1 MAPRGKQTKKPTKKS
16 VKKANPLFQSTP
28 RSFRIGGAIR
38 PAGRDLSRFVKWP
51 KYVRVQRQRKIL
63 YQRLKVPPAINQF
76 SKTLDKNQATEVFK
90 LLTKYSPETK
100 QDKKVRIRGLAE
112 AKANGESVQQGKPGP
127 VIKYGLKHVTTL
139 IESGKAQ
146 LVVIAHDVNPIELVL
161 WLPALCRKM
170 GVPFCIVK
178 GKGRLGTLVHQRNAA
193 VVCLTEVNKEDKHKL
208 DALKASFTETFNNT
222 VERKWGGGIMG
233 LKTQKRLEIRDKA
246 LAIEAAKKA
255 ALL

>member
-1 MAPRGKQTKKPTKKS
+1 MAPRGKVTKKPAKKS
-16 VKKANPLFQSTP
+16 AKKANPLFRSTP

-38 PAGRDLSRFVKWP
+38 PAGRDLSRYVRWP
-51 KYVRVQRQRKIL
+51 KYVRVQRQRKVL

-90 LLTKYSPETK
+90 LLTKYTPETK

-146 LVVIAHDVNPIELVL
+146 LVVIAHDVNPIELVI

-178 GKGRLGTLVHQRNAA
+178 GKGRLGTLVHQKNAA
-193 VVCLTEVNKEDKHKL
+193 VLCLTEVNKEDKHKL
-208 DALKASFTETFNNT
+208 ESLRTSFTETFNNT

-246 LAIEAAKKA
+246 LAAEAAKKA

>member
-1 MAPRGKQTKKPTKKS
+1 MAPRGKVTKKPTKKS
-16 VKKANPLFQSTP
+16 AKKANPLFQSTP
-28 RSFRIGGAIR
+28 KSFRVGGDIR
-38 PAGRDLSRFVKWP
+38 PGGRDLSRFVRWP
-51 KYVRVQRQRKIL
+51 KYVRVQRQRKVL

-76 SKTLDKNQATEVFK
+76 SKTLDKNQATELFK
-90 LLTKYSPETK
+90 LLSKYQPETASE
-100 QDKKVRIRGLAE
+100 KKVRIRSMAE
-112 AKANGESVQQGKPGP
+112 AKSKGEDVKLGKPGP

-146 LVVIAHDVNPIELVL
+146 MVVIAHDVNPIELVL

-178 GKGRLGTLVHQRNAA
+178 GKGRLGTLVHKKNAA
-193 VVCLTEVNKEDKHKL
+193 VLCVTEVAKEDKHKL
-208 DALKASFTETFNNT
+208 EALKTSFTGSFNET

-233 LKTQKRLEIRDKA
+233 LKTQKRLEIRAKQVA
-246 LAIEAAKKA
+246 AEAAKKA

>member
-1 MAPRGKQTKKPTKKS
+1 MAPRGKVTKKPVKKTA
-16 VKKANPLFQSTP
+16 KKANPLFKSTP
-28 RSFRIGGAIR
+28 KSFRVGGAIR

-51 KYVRVQRQRKIL
+51 KYVRIQRQRKIL

-76 SKTLDKNQATEVFK
+76 SKTLDKNQATELFK
-90 LLTKYSPETK
+90 LLTKYTPETK
-100 QDKKVRIRGLAE
+100 ADKKVRIRSLAE
-112 AKANGESVQQGKPGP
+112 AKSKGEDVKLGKPGP

-146 LVVIAHDVNPIELVL
+146 LVVIAHDVNPVELVV

-178 GKGRLGTLVHQRNAA
+178 GKGRLGTLVHQKNAA
-193 VVCLTEVNKEDKHKL
+193 ALCLTEVNKEDKHKL
-208 DALKASFTETFNNT
+208 EALKSSFDEQFNKT
-222 VERKWGGGIMG
+222 IERKWGGGIMG

-246 LAIEAAKKA
+246 LAAEAAKKA